1 MKINDSLKNY
11 RYRVLTKSSADADK
25 PARRVWRPVKVT
37 KHSTPFSVL
46 SRHPRFGG
54 EIGRIGG
61 VAKFEVPKAPRSEA
75 PRGVGS
81 GERGIRTAPI
91 MRGFRVT

>member
-1 MKINDSLKNY
+1 MFYADTLGLGGNRKN
-11 RYRVLTKSSADADK
+11 
-25 PARRVWRPVKVT
+25 W
-37 KHSTPFSVL
+37 
-46 SRHPRFGG
+46 
-54 EIGRIGG
+54 G